1 MLHILGRLIF
11 LLRIAFFIL
20 ILIFRNNNVLI
31 AKFLEGKKL
40 GEMKGEWGISPRNI
54 ILIVYKFDIRD

>member
-20 ILIFRNNNVLI
+20 IPIFRNDNVLI

-40 GEMKGEWGISPRNI
+40 GEMKGRMGNFS
-54 ILIVYKFDIRD
+54 

>member
-40 GEMKGEWGISPRNI
+40 GEMKGEWGIYPRNI
-54 ILIVYKFDIRD
+54 ILIVYNFDIRD